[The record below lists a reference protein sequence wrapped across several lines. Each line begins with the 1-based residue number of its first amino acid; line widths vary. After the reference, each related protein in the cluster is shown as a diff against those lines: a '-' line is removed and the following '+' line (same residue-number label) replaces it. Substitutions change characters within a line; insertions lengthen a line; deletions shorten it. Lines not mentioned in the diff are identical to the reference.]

1 MGLISPSKLRM
12 KILGAQNM
20 KRKEEGCSSRVSPS
34 KLEDTEYAKKNLL
47 AGDLD
52 DEVGCKDSTVSSINA
67 KSQKTEICNKELSRY
82 GEGFQTQSS
91 TANSLSKGIFE
102 TKYSRN
108 QNNSSNSSYQPKLGN
123 NYCTV
128 HPMKHQEVDDDGY
141 DSGHESANNSNFE
154 FHRRG
159 KVSQLPIIG
168 PFSRHIPSKWN
179 DAEKWLVNK
188 QVVHENGLKNNS
200 VQYQCNRLVN
210 SSWARIAPE
219 SITIDQK
226 PFVIQPSTSNS
237 NSQNMVDKFSFVS
250 QGLHANS
257 ASLNDASCVTDPSQ
271 DSGVYVNFGQLPED
285 LNHKKS
291 SVSES
296 FPSGTTDISAKQLVS
311 MRDVG
316 TEMTPIPSQEP
327 SRTATPIENLTPS
340 RSPLSSN
347 PSSPRIRSVA
357 VDIIPSTNENEKD
370 YQKDGK
376 KVEFSERELQLKTRQ
391 EIAALGLQL
400 GKLNIA
406 SWASKEAEQNSQFNK
421 KTDEEE
427 QVKQEYEACAAAW
440 EEAEKSKHLSRYKR
454 EEIKIQVWESHQR
467 AKYEARMR
475 KVEIRAVNLR
485 SRAEA
490 AMAEKLRRAERKAE
504 EKRTNA
510 EAIMNLQTARI
521 SDQAE
526 WIRRSGR
533 VPSHFRCCSWFL

>member
-1 MGLISPSKLRM
+1 MDYERIHKVQMGLISPSKLRM
-12 KILGAQNM
+12 KILGAQHL

-34 KLEDTEYAKKNLL
+34 KLEDIEYAKKNLL

-52 DEVGCKDSTVSSINA
+52 DEVDCKDSTVSSINA
-67 KSQKTEICNKELSRY
+67 KSQKSEFSELSRY
-82 GEGFQTQSS
+82 GEGFQAQSS

-102 TKYSRN
+102 TKHSRN
-108 QNNSSNSSYQPKLGN
+108 QKNSSNSSYQSKLGN

-141 DSGHESANNSNFE
+141 DSGHESASNSNFE

-159 KVSQLPIIG
+159 KVSQLPIMG
-168 PFSRHIPSKWN
+168 HFSRHIPSKWN

-188 QVVHENGLKNNS
+188 QMVHENGLKNNS

-219 SITIDQK
+219 SITDQK
-226 PFVIQPSTSNS
+226 PSVIQPSASNS
-237 NSQNMVDKFSFVS
+237 NSMVDKFSFVS
-250 QGLHANS
+250 QGLQANS
-257 ASLNDASCVTDPSQ
+257 ASLNDASCVTDPSE
-271 DSGVYVNFGQLPED
+271 G
-285 LNHKKS
+285 LNYKNS
-291 SVSES
+291 SVSEG

-347 PSSPRIRSVA
+347 PSSPRIGSVA
-357 VDIIPSTNENEKD
+357 VERMPSTNEDEKD

-406 SWASKEAEQNSQFNK
+406 SWASKETEQNSQFNK

-427 QVKQEYEACAAAW
+427 QAKQEYEACAAAW

-454 EEIKIQVWESHQR
+454 EEIKILVWESHQR

-475 KVEIRAVNLR
+475 KVEIRAVNMR

-490 AMAEKLRRAERKAE
+490 AMAEKLRRVEQKAA
-504 EKRTNA
+504 EKRANA

-521 SDQAE
+521 SDQAYS
-526 WIRRSGR
+526 IRRSGR

>member
-1 MGLISPSKLRM
+1 M
-12 KILGAQNM
+12 KILGAQYM

-34 KLEDTEYAKKNLL
+34 KLEDIEYAKKNLL

-52 DEVGCKDSTVSSINA
+52 DEVVGFKDSPVSSINA
-67 KSQKTEICNKELSRY
+67 KSQKSEFCNKELSRY

-91 TANSLSKGIFE
+91 TANSLSKGNSE

-108 QNNSSNSSYQPKLGN
+108 QNNSSNSSYQSKLGN

-141 DSGHESANNSNFE
+141 DSGHESASNSNFE

-159 KVSQLPIIG
+159 KVSQLPIMG
-168 PFSRHIPSKWN
+168 HFSRHIPSKWN

-210 SSWARIAPE
+210 SSLARIAPE
-219 SITIDQK
+219 SINIDQK
-226 PFVIQPSTSNS
+226 PFVIQPSASNS

-257 ASLNDASCVTDPSQ
+257 ASLNDESCVTDPSE
-271 DSGVYVNFGQLPED
+271 GINYKN
-285 LNHKKS
+285 S
-291 SVSES
+291 SVSEG

-347 PSSPRIRSVA
+347 PSSPRIGSVA
-357 VDIIPSTNENEKD
+357 VDRMPSTDENEKD

-406 SWASKEAEQNSQFNK
+406 SWASKETEQNSQFNK

-454 EEIKIQVWESHQR
+454 EEIKILVWESHQR
-467 AKYEARMR
+467 AKYEASLR
-475 KVEIRAVNLR
+475 KVEIRAVNMR

-490 AMAEKLRRAERKAE
+490 AMAEKLRRAERKAA
-504 EKRTNA
+504 EKRANA
-510 EAIMNLQTARI
+510 QAIMNLQTARI
-521 SDQAE
+521 SDQADS
-526 WIRRSGR
+526 IRRSGR